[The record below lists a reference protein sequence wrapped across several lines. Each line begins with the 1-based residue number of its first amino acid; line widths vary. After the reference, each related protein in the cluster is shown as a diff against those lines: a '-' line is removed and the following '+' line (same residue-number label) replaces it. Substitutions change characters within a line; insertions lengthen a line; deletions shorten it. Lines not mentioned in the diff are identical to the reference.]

1 MHPELQAITSP
12 HPSEP
17 KLPSD
22 DELLR
27 WSRENV
33 RIPWLRI
40 CQCWDRMSKGETVE
54 RRDADLPIPLT
65 PFRADMR
72 ALFYIMRD
80 LNPLM
85 IFEPANLFTI
95 ILDSSGSRILRA
107 YMERTR
113 MNAYISLDDVD
124 PSGKWASRAL
134 EIIASGNLSPLKD
147 YLNEFMLKERGI
159 NVNWVKIANIQ
170 FFGALKD
177 ALEEFQKDG
186 SPKAFIDSAY
196 KAVKKI
202 YNNKWIAFSPK
213 PKAFARLEELVGGD
227 KGIIRYEPSDLG
239 KGLPDPELQ
248 SLLNDLY
255 LVVLRG
261 RDFTIAL
268 KFSMKKPFSLLLDQD
283 VAGAYHKVP
292 FHRLA
297 REVSRGTG
305 ARMVLALQADALFSV
320 LHECFL
326 RPFPLKKNDAE
337 LVLGKLL
344 YLVRG
349 YRSQWAIHP
358 VPIGLRWSNISRLS
372 YWFLPKFIVEGAM
385 VTLGL
390 LHKFAFIFLEQSTVI
405 SAFVIEMYDGGVRM
419 LKTFPAN
426 ELSQFFHDG
435 SLRENLIK
443 AKHHIWHKD
452 GWVNFAIAMQASLVK
467 EVLKLNLSGTLT
479 SIWRLPGAIPR
490 LMRMWKII
498 RNDGI
503 AVYPDRG
510 LVELERWVK
519 KTGRI
524 NVWLTAL
531 QIPFDRSRPKRR
543 GVLYVRETIAA
554 LLALGVIV
562 LFIIW
567 GVG

>member
-1 MHPELQAITSP
+1 MPPELQAITP
-12 HPSEP
+12 PRPSEP
-17 KLPSD
+17 MLPSD

-27 WSRENV
+27 WSGENV
-33 RIPWLRI
+33 KAPWLRI
-40 CQCWDRMSKGETVE
+40 CQCWDRISRGETVDG
-54 RRDADLPIPLT
+54 RDAALPIPLT
-65 PFRADMR
+65 PYRADMR

-95 ILDSSGSRILRA
+95 ILDSTGTRILRA

-124 PSGKWASRAL
+124 PSGKWAVRAL
-134 EIIASGNLSPLKD
+134 EIIASGDLSPLKD
-147 YLNEFMLKERGI
+147 YLNEFMLSERGV

-170 FFGALKD
+170 FFGALKE

-186 SPKAFIDSAY
+186 SPTAFIDSAY

-202 YNNKWIAFSPK
+202 YTNKWIAFSPK

-227 KGIIRYEPSDLG
+227 RGIIRYEPSDLG
-239 KGLPDPELQ
+239 QGSPDPELQ
-248 SLLNDLY
+248 RMLDDLY

-268 KFSMKKPFSLLLDQD
+268 RFSMKEPFSLLLDQD
-283 VAGAYHKVP
+283 VAGAYHEVP
-292 FHRLA
+292 FRRLA

-305 ARMVLALQADALFSV
+305 ARMVLALQADALFGV

-326 RPFPLKKNDAE
+326 RPFPYVKNDAE
-337 LVLGKLL
+337 LVLGRLL
-344 YLVRG
+344 YMVRG

-358 VPIGLRWSNISRLS
+358 VPIGLRWSNITNLS
-372 YWFLPKFIVEGAM
+372 HWFLPKFILEGAM

-390 LHKFAFIFLEQSTVI
+390 LHRFAFIFLEQSAVR
-405 SAFVIEMYDGGVRM
+405 SALIIDMYDGGVKRV
-419 LKTFPAN
+419 KTFPAN
-426 ELSQFFHDG
+426 ELSQFFHTG
-435 SLRENLIK
+435 SLRENLIR

-452 GWVNFAIAMQASLVK
+452 GWVNYAIAVQASLVR
-467 EVLKLNLSGTLT
+467 EVLKLNLSGSLT
-479 SIWRLPGAIPR
+479 SIWRLPRAIPY
-490 LMRMWKII
+490 LMRIWKII
-498 RNDGI
+498 RNEGI

-524 NVWLTAL
+524 KVWLTAL
-531 QIPFDRSRPKRR
+531 QIPFDRTRPRRR

-554 LLALGVIV
+554 LFALGAIV
-562 LFIIW
+562 LLIIW
-567 GVG
+567 GMG